1 MRKGWTAFALLLVMC
16 LTLLP
21 GAALAADLPAFSGTA
36 GENIKWE
43 YDFTVTP
50 GTITFS
56 GSGPMADYDAF
67 GVSHDWNRFS
77 KAAVVIGDGITRVGD
92 RTFGTGPCVSVAMA
106 STVESIG
113 SFAFSN
119 CRSLTTVNIDNS
131 NIAIAENAFQE
142 CDAITS
148 FVVGGKEYHTP
159 AAYLEAVT
167 EADPTPPGPEPVVNY
182 VAPDGT
188 TTIDE
193 FAFQDCETLETVA
206 LPEGVTTIGASA
218 FIGCVNLKSVTLP
231 STLTTIGGNA
241 FDGCTSLESI
251 QLPERLET
259 LGNMAFKGCTSLT
272 SIIVPK
278 NITNWG
284 VSAFAECT
292 GLTQLTLSQGLA
304 AIGASAFY
312 DCPGLTS
319 VTIPDS
325 VRSIGDYAFRATG
338 LTGVTI
344 PQSVTHLGEYPF
356 GVAKDFTWV
365 TDFTITGYA
374 GTEAEA
380 YAKDVGFPFVDL
392 TPAPGPVPSGPSRP
406 SRHAHVWDNGT
417 VTLEPTAL
425 TGGLRTYTCKRCGA
439 TKTESISAGYAAPV
453 IGSSVTITGAPSS
466 KDPTT
471 GFRIISSR
479 GTDPDAR
486 GGQAYA
492 STQSVEVDGK
502 AVEFQMYALKDEQGN
517 DTNYVKLRDVALT
530 IDRTKARC
538 NVDWLDGYVTVTTG
552 TPYQPNGSEMQ
563 TPFTGDR
570 SYDPANAVTMID
582 EESVL
587 MQSFVLVDDN
597 GGGYTYYKLRD
608 LGQALG
614 FNVGWSGERGVYIE
628 TDRLYDVA
636 D

>member
-1 MRKGWTAFALLLVMC
+1 MRKGFAAFVLSLVMG
-16 LTLLP
+16 LTFLP
-21 GAALAADLPAFSGTA
+21 TAVLAETPAFSGTA
-36 GENIKWE
+36 GENIQWE

-50 GTITFS
+50 NTITFS
-56 GSGPMADYDAF
+56 GSGPMADYDSF

-77 KAAVVIGDGITRVGD
+77 KTAVVIGEGITHVGD
-92 RTFGTGPCVSVAMA
+92 RAFGTGLCVSVTIA

-119 CRSLTTVNIDNS
+119 CRSLTTVNIGNPD
-131 NIAIAENAFQE
+131 ITIVENAFQY

-148 FVVGGKEYHTP
+148 FVVSGKEYHTP
-159 AAYLEAVT
+159 AAYFEAT
-167 EADPTPPGPEPVVNY
+167 AGGDPTTPPVQEEPVVDY

-188 TTIDE
+188 TTIGE
-193 FAFQDCETLETVA
+193 FAFQDCETLETVV

-218 FIGCVNLKSVTLP
+218 FVGCTNLKSVKLP
-231 STLTTIGGNA
+231 STLTTINGSA
-241 FDGCTSLESI
+241 FSGCTALESI
-251 QLPERLET
+251 QLPGSLEI
-259 LGNMAFKGCTSLT
+259 LGDEAFKGCSALTSLT
-272 SIIVPK
+272 VPK
-278 NITNWG
+278 NLTSWG
-284 VSAFAECT
+284 TGAFSGCT
-292 GLTQLTLSQGLA
+292 GLTQLTLSQGLT
-304 AIGASAFY
+304 AIGNAAFY
-312 DCPGLTS
+312 NCPGLTS

-325 VRSIGDYAFRATG
+325 VTSIGNYAFRATG

-344 PQSVTHLGEYPF
+344 PKSVTHLGEYPF
-356 GVAKDFTWV
+356 GVTKDFTWV

-380 YAKDVGFPFVDL
+380 YANDVHFPFVDL
-392 TPAPGPVPSGPSRP
+392 TPPPSSSSSSSRP
-406 SRHAHVWDNGT
+406 SRHTHRWDSGV

-425 TGGLRTYTCKRCGA
+425 TGGLRTYTCKGCGA

-502 AVEFQMYALKDEQGN
+502 AVKFEMYALKDAGGN
-517 DTNYVKLRDVALT
+517 DTNYVKLRDVALV
-530 IDRTKARC
+530 IDGTKAQC
-538 NVDWLDGYVTVTTG
+538 NVDWLDGYVTVTTR
-552 TPYQPNGSEMQ
+552 TPYQPNGSEMK

-570 SYDPANAVTMID
+570 SYSAANAVTMID
-582 EESVL
+582 GEGVL
-587 MQSFVLVDDN
+587 MQAFVLVDDN

-614 FNVGWSGERGVYIE
+614 FNVGWSAERGVYLE
-628 TDRLYDVA
+628 TDRLYDA
-636 D
+636 EN